1 MRNDVNDHS
10 DGRKGLSREKAKIE
24 AFNLI
29 KNGR

>member
-1 MRNDVNDHS
+1 MS
-10 DGRKGLSREKAKIE
+10 TIIQMEEKGLSREKAKIE